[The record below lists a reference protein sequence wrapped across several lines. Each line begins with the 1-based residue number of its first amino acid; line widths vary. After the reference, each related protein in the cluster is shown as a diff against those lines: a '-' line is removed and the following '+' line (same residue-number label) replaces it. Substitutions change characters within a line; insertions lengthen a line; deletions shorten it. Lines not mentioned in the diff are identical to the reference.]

1 MPEDMTK
8 EQQILYEKLLFLYEY
23 SNILE
28 ENLMYKPDN
37 QLSIANAI
45 INIIMSDESLKKCCE
60 YKMLLK
66 FIQSNSEV
74 DNKFGYDNFSLFS
87 NIVTYIQKIYN
98 DQNEKQRI
106 INFLYSYKEFILSKT
121 KDNYQLQKVVI
132 V

>member
-1 MPEDMTK
+1 MPENMTK

-45 INIIMSDESLKKCCE
+45 INIIMSDDPLKKCRE

-66 FIQSNSEV
+66 FIQNNNV
-74 DNKFGYDNFSLFS
+74 DDNKFVYNSLSLFS

-98 DQNEKQRI
+98 DQNEKQKM
-106 INFLYSYKEFILSKT
+106 INFLYSYKEFIVIKT
-121 KDNYQLQKVVI
+121 KDNYQKQKVVI
-132 V
+132 G

>member
-1 MPEDMTK
+1 MPENMTK

-45 INIIMSDESLKKCCE
+45 INIIMSDEQLKKCRE
-60 YKMLLK
+60 YKMLLR
-66 FIQSNSEV
+66 FIQNNNVV
-74 DNKFGYDNFSLFS
+74 DNKFVYNGLSLFS

-98 DQNEKQRI
+98 DQNEKQKM

-121 KDNYQLQKVVI
+121 KDNYQKQKVVI
-132 V
+132 G

>member
-1 MPEDMTK
+1 MPENMTK

-37 QLSIANAI
+37 YLSIANAI
-45 INIIMSDESLKKCCE
+45 INIIISDESLKKCRE

-66 FIQSNSEV
+66 FIQDNSV
-74 DNKFGYDNFSLFS
+74 TDNKFLYNNLSLFS

-98 DQNEKQRI
+98 DQNEKQKI

-121 KDNYQLQKVVI
+121 KDNYQKQKVVI
-132 V
+132 G